1 MSNCHEEILPNSEF
15 PFFKEQNWDAYTPED
30 HQVWSL
36 LFERR
41 MEELEKTVSKAY
53 LVGADRIA
61 LTAESVPDLREINH
75 KLEPITGWQT
85 LPVNGFIPKGP
96 FFDCLSKRLF
106 PTTTIVRTME
116 QLEYLPEPDI
126 FHDVFGH
133 VPMHANKDFAEFLA
147 AFGRLAA
154 TFDDPV
160 CAEAFARL
168 FWFTV
173 EFGLILED
181 GEVRIYG
188 SGLISSSGDAANAL
202 GPQCTRRPFVLDEV
216 IEQSFEID
224 RFQDVLFVIESFD
237 QIVEAVNELGSRF
250 SPMSS

>member
-1 MSNCHEEILPNSEF
+1 MLKDHEEILPSSEF
-15 PFFKEQNWDAYTPED
+15 PFIKKQNWDAYTPEE
-30 HQVWSL
+30 HHVWSL

-41 MEELEKTVSKAY
+41 MKELEQTVSGAY

-61 LTAESVPDLREINH
+61 LTAEAVPDLQAINH
-75 KLEPITGWQT
+75 RLEPITGWRT
-85 LPVNGFIPKGP
+85 LPVNGFIPKKP

-237 QIVEAVNELGSRF
+237 QIVEAVKELGSRF